1 MISSTRIGRT
11 GGLRSRCVASV
22 APQNPAPIIATVVVL
37 IASPF
42 VWMVPHAPL
51 PRRPFARRPLRI
63 ARAAASPP
71 HCHRITT
78 ASPPHHHRI
87 TAASPPHHRRITT
100 ASPPHRHR
108 IATASPPHRH
118 RIATASPP
126 HHHRITTASPR
137 RRRRSRRSRRAVA
150 LDARPFRIQ

>member
-63 ARAAASPP
+63 SRAAALPPHCRRIAAASPP
-71 HCHRITT
+71 HRHLI
-78 ASPPHHHRI
+78 HH
-87 TAASPPHHRRITT
+87 RITT

-108 IATASPPHRH
+108 IT
-118 RIATASPP
+118 TASPP
-126 HHHRITTASPR
+126 HHRRITAASPR

-150 LDARPFRIQ
+150 LDARPFRNQ